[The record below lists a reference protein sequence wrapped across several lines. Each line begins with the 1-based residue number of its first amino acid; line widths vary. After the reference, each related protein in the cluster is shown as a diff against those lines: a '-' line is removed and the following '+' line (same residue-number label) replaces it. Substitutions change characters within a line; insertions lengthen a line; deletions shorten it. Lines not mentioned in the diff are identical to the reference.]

1 MGAENTIQSDIT
13 VERIIKDDLFEEE
26 HNNNLPTVRIVK
38 AELNNFKSV
47 RHGEIEFFCGKK
59 FVPYGTRSDILGI
72 YGQNG
77 SGKTAFIEALFIL
90 KCLLE
95 GIKVPDSLS
104 DSIMVGADYATLK
117 FVFQLQYRDDR
128 IRTVVY
134 EFSLRSE
141 EVQDR
146 PDKVLEFDKDRARGQ
161 FARKIRVFN
170 EVISMSGDFY
180 GKRQKLQPVLDT
192 SNEKT
197 PFASVAKQ
205 VEFVGKN
212 NVSVALEVNKQLAYE
227 KSRSFIF
234 MYKTLSLFKKSG
246 TYSEFFQVLLEL
258 NYYANQYLYVVSTR
272 SSGLIRMN
280 VGIVFHTRFGTFPI
294 EVGGPTDLPEGA
306 YKVMESQY
314 NEVSAV
320 ISELIP
326 GVKLGIR
333 HISDILLKKG
343 VPGKRVEFVV
353 ERNGVSMPLRYESDG
368 ERRLI
373 SVLSL
378 LINAYNDQS
387 CTVAIDEF
395 DAGIFEY
402 LLGEILEILEESG
415 KGQFIFTSHNLRP
428 LEVIDKKFLY
438 FTTTD
443 PDHRYTQLKHVGK
456 TNNLRNL
463 YFREILLGG
472 DEDIYNPTKRY
483 KIVRAMR
490 KYYKSPLDSAS
501 EEE

>member
-1 MGAENTIQSDIT
+1 MGTETSL
-13 VERIIKDDLFEEE
+13 VSRINVKRIMEEDLFEEK
-26 HNNNLPTVRIVK
+26 HCNDLPTVRIVK

-47 RHGEIEFFCGKK
+47 KYGEIDFYCGKK

-77 SGKTAFIEALFIL
+77 SGKTAFIDALYIL

-95 GIKVPDSLS
+95 GSRVPESIADC
-104 DSIMVGADYATLK
+104 IMVGADFATLS
-117 FVFQLQYRDDR
+117 FGFQLQYRDGR
-128 IRTVVY
+128 IRNVVY
-134 EFSLRSE
+134 KFSLRAE

-146 PDKVLEFDKDRARGQ
+146 PDKVLEFNEGARK
-161 FARKIRVFN
+161 AKLTKKIRVFN

-180 GKRQKLQPVLDT
+180 GKRQKLQPVIDT
-192 SNEKT
+192 SDPKT

-205 VEFVGKN
+205 KEFLGKN
-212 NVSVALEVNKQLAYE
+212 NAEVALQVNKQLAYE

-234 MYKTLSLFKKSG
+234 MRKTLSLFKERG
-246 TYSEFFQVLLEL
+246 NYSEFFQVLLEL
-258 NYYANQYLYVVSTR
+258 NLYAEGYLHVINTR

-280 VGIVFHTRFGTFPI
+280 VAIAFHTRYGSFPI
-294 EVGGPTDLPEGA
+294 DVGGPTDFPTEVYELL
-306 YKVMESQY
+306 ESQY
-314 NEVSAV
+314 NDVSAV

-326 GVKLGIR
+326 GVKLGIKK
-333 HISDILLKKG
+333 ISDVLLNKG
-343 VPGKRVEFVV
+343 EPGIRAEFVV

-402 LLGEILEILEESG
+402 LLGEILQILEDSG

-428 LEVIDKKFLY
+428 LEVIDNKFLY

-443 PDHRYTQLKHVGK
+443 PNHRYTQLKHIGK
-456 TNNLRNL
+456 TNNLRNI
-463 YFREILLGG
+463 YFREIILGG
-472 DEDIYNPTKRY
+472 EEDIYNTTKRY
-483 KIVRAMR
+483 KIVRALR
-490 KYYKSPLDSAS
+490 KAYKSPLDSGS